1 MLRVAAGV
9 VMADAELGPALDVH
23 VLPGRGWVEGA
34 VLLARRRPEKRQGGL
49 WELPGGKIE
58 AGESAAQCLMR
69 ELDEEL
75 GLRVEVRDYVAT
87 SVHDYGT
94 GPIALEAWVC
104 WLRGGVPEAVDHDA
118 LAWVLPADLET
129 FALAAADV
137 PLARALARGRAGA

>member
-1 MLRVAAGV
+1 MLRVAAAV
-9 VMADAELGPALDVH
+9 VVADAEHGPALDAH
-23 VLPGRGWVEGA
+23 VLSGQGWVEGA

-58 AGESAAQCLMR
+58 VGESAAECLER

-75 GLRVEVRDYVAT
+75 GLRVEVGAHVAT
-87 SVHDYGT
+87 SVHDYGN

-104 WLRGGVPEAVDHDA
+104 RLVGGAPKTVDHDA
-118 LAWVLPADLET
+118 LAWALPSALED

-137 PLARALARGRAGA
+137 PIARVLAGR